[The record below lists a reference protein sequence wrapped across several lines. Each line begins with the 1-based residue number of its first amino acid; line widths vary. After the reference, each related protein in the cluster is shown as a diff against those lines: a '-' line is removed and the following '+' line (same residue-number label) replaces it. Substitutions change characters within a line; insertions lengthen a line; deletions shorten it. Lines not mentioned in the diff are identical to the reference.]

1 MFDAKSILEGLVRG
15 AGPQAQQ
22 PSGGGGGLADILG
35 EILKGGGGAQ
45 GGGQSGSGGGLGGGL
60 GDILGQ
66 IGKMTNP
73 KGAATQPNGPQQDS
87 GGGGLADI
95 LGELQ
100 RQLGQGGGHSGG
112 QGSGH
117 TQAPGQRHAAEP
129 AGGGLGG
136 GLGDI
141 LGQLKDKLGQA
152 GGAIGGG
159 QTGSGGS
166 IADILGQVLA
176 QATQG
181 AKEGAGKIGQATGA
195 SDALGRATGGLS
207 PDELL
212 EKLKGL
218 VRDNPMAAT
227 GAAGGLGGLV
237 LGTKTGRAM
246 AGSAARIGALALI
259 GGLAYK
265 AFQNYQAG
273 KPLVSGATAAE
284 AAPTGSGFEPAVVT
298 NETAALYIR
307 AMIAAAASDGRIDN
321 AEQAKILGGLKQAG
335 VDAEAEEFL
344 ARELNNPASVEDLA
358 NAASSPE
365 EAIQIYTAARMAV
378 EPDSQGEQRFLASLA
393 GALGIDGKL
402 AAHIDATTRST
413 AA

>member
-15 AGPQAQQ
+15 AAPQAQQ
-22 PSGGGGGLADILG
+22 PSGSGGGLADILG

-45 GGGQSGSGGGLGGGL
+45 SGGGQSGGGGL

-73 KGAATQPNGPQQDS
+73 KGAATQPNAPQQDS

-100 RQLGQGGGHSGG
+100 RQLGQGGGQGG
-112 QGSGH
+112 GH
-117 TQAPGQRHAAEP
+117 TQAPGPRHAAEP
-129 AGGGLGG
+129 AGG

-152 GGAIGGG
+152 GGAVGGG
-159 QTGSGGS
+159 QSGGS

-207 PDELL
+207 SEELL

-218 VRDNPMAAT
+218 VRDNPLAAT

-237 LGTKTGRAM
+237 LGTQTGRAM

-273 KPLVSGATAAE
+273 KPLVTGATAAT
-284 AAPTGSGFEPAVVT
+284 AAPTGSGFEPAAVT

-307 AMIAAAASDGRIDN
+307 TMIAAAAADGRIDN

-344 ARELNNPASVEDLA
+344 ANELNNPATVEDLA
-358 NAASSPE
+358 NAAGSPE
-365 EAIQIYTAARMAV
+365 EAIQIYTAARMAI

-393 GALGIDGKL
+393 GALGIDAKL
-402 AAHIDATTRST
+402 AAHIDATTRS
-413 AA
+413 AAA